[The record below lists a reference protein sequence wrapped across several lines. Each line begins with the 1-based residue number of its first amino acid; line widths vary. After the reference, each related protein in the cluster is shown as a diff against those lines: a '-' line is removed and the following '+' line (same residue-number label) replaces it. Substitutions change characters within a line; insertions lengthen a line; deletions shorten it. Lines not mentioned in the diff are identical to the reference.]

1 MSNRKSSLSNILYI
15 LKLVFQANPFHIFIE
30 IGIAIFARVFNVF
43 FFIYMI
49 KYIYTIV
56 EKNLPFKNV
65 VVMVTLGSL
74 GHITLHI
81 ISAVHNY
88 YYVYKTEPKIF
99 GHIYG
104 MVIDKAAE
112 VELKK
117 YDEPDFYDSYTRA
130 LEETKT
136 RTNDVI
142 RNISNILGNIA
153 AAISTLLIIVSIDP
167 YVIVFSIIPLFNM
180 FYLGKKR
187 NKLYYDMDM
196 ESTYHNR
203 RTEYVKRVFY
213 ENKYAKE
220 LKITNIKSVLLDHH
234 QESFQK
240 IISITKKYL
249 KKIIGISLIDEFI
262 MQILVHTGAALYITY
277 KITVLGLIALGDYV
291 ALLSAVNSLTYDI
304 YSFFNNLM
312 NFNKQSLYIE
322 NIRSFLEYEPEIK
335 YDSPECIPISSFG
348 RLEIKDVSF
357 SYNDAD
363 KPVLQNIN
371 IVINRGEKIA
381 LVGHNGA
388 GKTTLI
394 KLITRLYQ
402 ASSGAI
408 KLNGIDIN
416 KFNKDYTKMFAT
428 VFQDFKIFALTV
440 AENVLMDKVENDDDR
455 RSVQKALSQADAKSL
470 LTNAQK
476 GVDTQVTKEFDETGI
491 VFSGGQQQK
500 LALSRVYA
508 RESQIVILDEPSS
521 ALDPIAEREMY
532 DRMMD
537 VSDGKTVI
545 LISHRLASTQSA
557 DKIFVLEEGEIIEQ
571 GDHETLMAQGG
582 KYCEMYLKQ
591 AENYR

>member
-1 MSNRKSSLSNILYI
+1 MSDRKSSFSNILYI
-15 LKLVFQANPFHIFIE
+15 LKLVFRASPFHVFIE
-30 IGIAIFARVFNVF
+30 IGIAVFARVFNVF

-49 KYIYTIV
+49 KYIYTCV
-56 EKNLPFKNV
+56 EQNLPFKNV
-65 VVMVTLGSL
+65 VVMVTLGCL

-81 ISAVHNY
+81 VSAVHNY
-88 YYVYKTEPKIF
+88 YYVNKAEPKIF
-99 GHIYG
+99 GYIYG

-117 YDEPDFYDSYTRA
+117 FDEPDFYDSYTRA

-142 RNISNILGNIA
+142 RNISNLLGNVA
-153 AAISTLLIIVSIDP
+153 AAISTLLIIISIDP
-167 YVIVFSIIPLFNM
+167 YVIAFSIIPLFNM

-203 RTEYVKRVFY
+203 RSEYVKRVFY

-220 LKITNIKSVLLDHH
+220 IKITNIKNVLLGQH
-234 QESFQK
+234 QESFNQ
-240 IISITKKYL
+240 IISISKKYL

-262 MQILVHTGAALYITY
+262 MQILVRTGAALYITY

-291 ALLSAVNSLTYDI
+291 ALLNAVNSLTYDI

-322 NIRSFLEYEPEIK
+322 NIRKFLEYEPEIK
-335 YDSPECIPISSFG
+335 YDSPEFIPTGPFQ
-348 RLEIKDVSF
+348 RLELQNVSF
-357 SYNDAD
+357 SYQDANQN
-363 KPVLQNIN
+363 VLKNIN

-394 KLITRLYQ
+394 KLITRLYR
-402 ASSGAI
+402 ATSGTI
-408 KLNGIDIN
+408 KLNGIDITKYN
-416 KFNKDYTKMFAT
+416 KGYTKMFAT
-428 VFQDFKIFALTV
+428 VFQDFKLFALTV
-440 AENVLMDKVENDDDR
+440 AENVLMDKAENDED
-455 RSVQKALSQADAKSL
+455 KKIALHALSQAEAISL
-470 LTNAQK
+470 VKNTKK
-476 GVDTQVTKEFDETGI
+476 GVDTQVTKEFDEKGI
-491 VFSGGQQQK
+491 VLSGGQQQK

-508 RESQIVILDEPSS
+508 RKSEIVILDEPSS

-532 DRMMD
+532 NRMMD

-557 DKIFVLEEGEIIEQ
+557 DKIYVLEEGEIIEQ
-571 GDHETLMAQGG
+571 GNHEKLMAQGG